1 MFSPYM
7 WSVSKVSKFCGRKSA
22 QNPSMANLVSI
33 LMVSFKIQFYTPLP
47 VTPKPLDISKYIF
60 QLYNNQ
66 RAGCLPV
73 MVNSQLT
80 LIGDL
85 YLLSSD
91 PRV

>member
-7 WSVSKVSKFCGRKSA
+7 WSVSKVCEILWSKIGTKS
-22 QNPSMANLVSI
+22 QYSEPCQHSNGQ
-33 LMVSFKIQFYTPLP
+33 FQIQYYTLP